1 LNYITFMEL
10 KPVYPKPNPEARKKV
25 LEDFY
30 RKVRNTRWEEVD
42 ETPKCRKGR
51 KPKEQPKAIV
61 DMNKSRNK
69 FKNKYNWFE

>member
-1 LNYITFMEL
+1 MDL

-42 ETPKCRKGR
+42 EIPRCKKGR
-51 KPKEQPKAIV
+51 KPKERPKAII
-61 DMNKSRNK
+61 DMDKPRNQI
-69 FKNKYNWFE
+69 FKKDKYNWL